1 MATEL
6 DLVCRRDAMPL
17 DMYHL
22 VGSGLASLPAE
33 LIDLILSFLTHRED
47 FLNIASTCRYLRA
60 VTNNYVRL
68 EYLKV
73 CSNRQRKKYKKLK
86 KICSFPKML
95 LKLYERC
102 NPPLPKP
109 QLYVPLDFWFQ
120 RRPDLSLPSTHL
132 NYHEVSM
139 KVDYIYLDA
148 EEGRRFAQASHEY

>member
-102 NPPLPKP
+102 NPPLPKMK
-109 QLYVPLDFWFQ
+109 
-120 RRPDLSLPSTHL
+120 LSTS
-132 NYHEVSM
+132 SM
-139 KVDYIYLDA
+139 FIV
-148 EEGRRFAQASHEY
+148 